1 MIKSGP
7 EEEIMAAAELLGFV
21 VRLIDMTDIRV
32 GG

>member
-7 EEEIMAAAELLGFV
+7 EEEMMAAAELPGSV
-21 VRLIDMTDIRV
+21 VRLIDITDIRV

>member
-7 EEEIMAAAELLGFV
+7 EEKIMAAAELLGFV
-21 VRLIDMTDIRV
+21 VRFIDINDIRV